1 MSNGVVDAQ
10 IRCKPAYE
18 GTVPSVNKRL
28 GSSVNDFRT
37 VVTAG
42 PPGNLV
48 AGQRPLSLGPI
59 GVREWTGR
67 RIRIGVRRRL
77 KLSQGEF
84 FRADLLTLIRNIDDI
99 PKYPIQ

>member
-48 AGQRPLSLGPI
+48 AGQRPLSL
-59 GVREWTGR
+59 
-67 RIRIGVRRRL
+67 
-77 KLSQGEF
+77 SQGEF